1 MGSILIITIT
11 SLSLVLLMCV
21 FFLVNPSYEKS
32 IRAKYYF
39 EVGEYQEALVLAKES
54 FAIDVYNRMAAT
66 VMAQTIT
73 SLKYVEY
80 INMGEKYIKEI
91 DEIATHEFISDAD
104 KAKIRIICEIMI
116 GSYIKLAPSV
126 ITDKEL
132 IKQSEHYYQK
142 FEKLLEKVNKKV

>member
-1 MGSILIITIT
+1 MGNRLMIPIVAFSLI
-11 SLSLVLLMCV
+11 LLMGI

-39 EVGEYQEALVLAKES
+39 ETGDYQEALVLAKES

-66 VMAQTIT
+66 IMAQSIT

-80 INMGEKYIKEI
+80 IKMGEKYIKEI
-91 DEIATHEFISDAD
+91 DDIATHEFISDAD
-104 KAKIRIICEIMI
+104 KAKIRIMCEIMI
-116 GSYIKLAPSV
+116 AAYIKLAPSV

-132 IKQSEHYYQK
+132 VNQSAHYYQK
-142 FEKLLEKVNKKV
+142 FEKLLEKVNKKL